1 MIAVKVGYAKLP
13 AMSIVIVGAC
23 GTGKTT
29 LASALQRLG
38 YDVRT
43 VAQEHSVVQDLWA
56 HEGVPAALILLDA
69 SPHMISLRRQSEFP
83 KWLYQQQ
90 QLRLR
95 SAREHA
101 TLYLHTD
108 DLSPS
113 EVQQRALQHLQQLGI
128 RPRYS

>member
-1 MIAVKVGYAKLP
+1 MRIEEAAYEKLT

-29 LASALQRLG
+29 LASALQALG
-38 YDVRT
+38 YDART
-43 VAQEHSVVQDLWA
+43 VAQEHSAVQGLWA
-56 HEGVPAALILLDA
+56 HEAKPEALIFLDA
-69 SPHMISLRRQSEFP
+69 SPQTISLRRQSKFP
-83 KWLYQQQ
+83 DWLYQQQ

-108 DLSPS
+108 CLSTI
-113 EVQQRALQHLQQLGI
+113 EVQQRALQHIEQMGI
-128 RPRYS
+128 KPGQ